1 MREKTAAAV
10 LMFGALVGALAGGVG
25 EYSVDQH
32 VDISGRV
39 FLRGSAPFTY
49 PVIQTRTGVVW
60 VLDGVDPNSIKP
72 LLGKQVEISGAV
84 SRTEQAGSVLPVIDV
99 DAVRVL
105 P

>member
-1 MREKTAAAV
+1 
-10 LMFGALVGALAGGVG
+10 MFGALVGALASGVG

-39 FLRGSAPFTY
+39 FLRGNAPFTY
-49 PVIQTRTGVVW
+49 PLIQTRRGVVW
-60 VLDGVDPNSIKP
+60 VLDGVDDPKSIKP
-72 LLGKQVEISGAV
+72 MLGKQVEKSGAV
-84 SRTEQAGSVLPVIDV
+84 SRTEQAGSVLPVIEV